1 VVILIK
7 DIEELEEPRDAVF
20 TKDRLEEFKVPDIME
35 KCIKSFA
42 PQIKGGLHASIKE
55 SLILSAVTGTRGLQK
70 RHHINVEMIGNKS
83 RGKTELQKAYAA
95 LTGGSVIVGYSA
107 TKAGLGTGTVK
118 LQDGTSIPKP
128 GAHVTHNGKSL
139 CVDEQDKMHGDD
151 LKALYECME
160 DMTISAVK
168 ANMIGEEHLPADTAI
183 VGGANFKFGDYDPDQ
198 GVRGNIPDVLTD
210 ALISRFALVWRILDY
225 DEYTQTNIAD
235 SLLGLSESDIPPFDE
250 RTLRL
255 FINSVKHSKPGISR
269 EAKITLKDFYLQLS
283 KKKSKED
290 MPMEPRQLLDL
301 VNMTTARA
309 KILQKPEA
317 DKSDAE
323 ATIALFKKQLES
335 WGEGISSI
343 QATLISEEQ
352 SKDQLLS
359 ALVNASKDDNGH
371 FSRESVLDRWEKT
384 KWFKDRRAAAEHFDR
399 MGYLMA
405 RSGKYYETPS

>member
-1 VVILIK
+1 
-7 DIEELEEPRDAVF
+7 
-20 TKDRLEEFKVPDIME
+20 
-35 KCIKSFA
+35 
-42 PQIKGGLHASIKE
+42 
-55 SLILSAVTGTRGLQK
+55 
-70 RHHINVEMIGNKS
+70 
-83 RGKTELQKAYAA
+83 
-95 LTGGSVIVGYSA
+95 
-107 TKAGLGTGTVK
+107 
-118 LQDGTSIPKP
+118 
-128 GAHVTHNGKSL
+128 
-139 CVDEQDKMHGDD
+139 
-151 LKALYECME
+151 
-160 DMTISAVK
+160 
-168 ANMIGEEHLPADTAI
+168 
-183 VGGANFKFGDYDPDQ
+183 
-198 GVRGNIPDVLTD
+198 
-210 ALISRFALVWRILDY
+210 
-225 DEYTQTNIAD
+225 
-235 SLLGLSESDIPPFDE
+235 
-250 RTLRL
+250 
-255 FINSVKHSKPGISR
+255 
-269 EAKITLKDFYLQLS
+269 
-283 KKKSKED
+283 
-290 MPMEPRQLLDL
+290 MEPRQLLDL